1 VGRASIA
8 DPVDR
13 GTKVREEAQDV
24 PLFMEI
30 SCAPQNI
37 RVTLPVSRALAK
49 SQQQRATL
57 LFSSDKGQPNAGTIE

>member
-1 VGRASIA
+1 MRFEERFVVAVGRASIA

-13 GTKVREEAQDV
+13 GTKVRGEAQDV

-49 SQQQRATL
+49 SAAASHAAI
-57 LFSSDKGQPNAGTIE
+57 FVG